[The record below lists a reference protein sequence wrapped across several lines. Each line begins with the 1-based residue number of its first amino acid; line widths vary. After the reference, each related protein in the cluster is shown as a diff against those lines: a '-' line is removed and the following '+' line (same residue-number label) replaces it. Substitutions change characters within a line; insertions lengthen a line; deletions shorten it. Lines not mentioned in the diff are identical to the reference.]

1 MDEGTEGAGVL
12 SCPVMFKGK
21 DWHAAKAQVV
31 SSVAAMNRVRV
42 IVLLRETTP
51 TKSRVLRG
59 FDCA

>member
-1 MDEGTEGAGVL
+1 M
-12 SCPVMFKGK
+12 MFKGK

-51 TKSRVLRG
+51 TKSGVLRG